1 MTAAGARPAQGRKHK
16 PIARIAACSLLAAL
30 GVARLTEHLR
40 EVPPPAGAALQA
52 PALGAG
58 SAVALPFGQT
68 GVAPAAAGWDET
80 AGWAQGLPPRPGV
93 PRPVARLG
101 SESIRHALDRLGSL
115 ARGGD
120 GQAAFDA
127 YEIAQ
132 FCAASDAF
140 QRSLVMLP
148 ADTDETLRTQLQTQ
162 AQAHARMCEG
172 ATPAQLGERFAH
184 IRIAAE
190 SGVAGAAEQLLD
202 AGLPGPAPWG
212 DAADPA
218 AGQWR
223 EHALELVRRDAL
235 NGDVGAL
242 TALGSLYQ
250 SDQLVAQDPAQALL
264 YQLTALE
271 IMKSQPQRFS
281 LGEMQL
287 QQQFALAY
295 QSQVPGQSL
304 DAIQK
309 AALDVAARCCSAAN

>member
-1 MTAAGARPAQGRKHK
+1 MTAAGAPPLQARKRK
-16 PIARIAACSLLAAL
+16 PIAWIAACSLLAAL
-30 GVARLTEHLR
+30 GVARLAEHLR
-40 EVPPPAGAALQA
+40 EVPPPVKAARQA
-52 PALGAG
+52 PVLGAG
-58 SAVALPFGQT
+58 SAVALPFGQA
-68 GVAPAAAGWDET
+68 GVAPAAGWDDA
-80 AGWAQGLPPRPGV
+80 AGWARGLPPLPGV

-101 SESIRHALDRLGSL
+101 SESIPHALDRLGSL

-120 GQAAFDA
+120 GKAAFDA
-127 YEIAQ
+127 FEIAQ

-148 ADTDETLRTQLQTQ
+148 ADTDDTLRTQLQTQ
-162 AQAHARMCEG
+162 AQAHARMCEE

-190 SGVAGAAEQLLD
+190 SGVTGAAEQLLD
-202 AGLPGPAPWG
+202 AGLPGQAPWG
-212 DAADPA
+212 EAADPA
-218 AGQWR
+218 AAQWR

-281 LGEMQL
+281 LPEMQM

-295 QSQVPGQSL
+295 QSQVPGQTM

-309 AALDVAARCCSAAN
+309 AALDIAARCCSAAN

>member
-1 MTAAGARPAQGRKHK
+1 MTAAGARRIQGRKHK
-16 PIARIAACSLLAAL
+16 PIAWIAACSLLAVL

-40 EVPPPAGAALQA
+40 EVPPPAGAARQA
-52 PALGAG
+52 PVLGAG
-58 SAVALPFGQT
+58 SAVALPFGQA
-68 GVAPAAAGWDET
+68 GVAPATVWDDAAGW
-80 AGWAQGLPPRPGV
+80 ARGLPPPPGV

-101 SESIRHALDRLGSL
+101 SESIRHALDRLGSM
-115 ARGGD
+115 ARSGD

-132 FCAASDAF
+132 FCAAAGVF

-148 ADTDETLRTQLQTQ
+148 ADTDDTLRTQLHTQ

-184 IRIAAE
+184 VRIAAE
-190 SGVAGAAEQLLD
+190 GGVTGAAEQLLD
-202 AGLPGPAPWG
+202 AGLPGQAPWG

-218 AGQWR
+218 AAQWR
-223 EHALELVRRDAL
+223 EHAIELVRRDGL

-250 SDQLVAQDPAQALL
+250 SGQLVAQDPAQALL
-264 YQLTALE
+264 YQLAALE
-271 IMKSQPQRFS
+271 IMKSRPQSFS
-281 LGEMQL
+281 VPEMQM
-287 QQQFALAY
+287 QQQFAQVY
-295 QSQVPGQSL
+295 QSQVPGQTV

-309 AALDVAARCCSAAN
+309 AALDIAARCCSAAN